1 VEQQVE
7 THLARLCL
15 GCSVVVDVSVDAVLQ
30 HVAYTHGENSQVVEG
45 AFALAIIS
53 TKKYLQSVCFKHSQT
68 STIKKNENKMISSR
82 TSLLNKQSGMVSNVP
97 RNNLSV
103 KMSHHNIGNE
113 LKALA
118 SRNSTPLSV
127 ESSCEAESTSFREK
141 HSDSIVSASS
151 SYNFMRKCGF
161 DNQKAQTYT
170 EKFIELHGVSSVDLL
185 LAHHIY
191 GTLEEEVGGVMNKV
205 DARVFLD
212 GIARQS
218 RSSSDGS
225 SSQKITLPSITP
237 TPRGRPAN
245 STGMSTS
252 NTTKSTRL

>member
-30 HVAYTHGENSQVVEG
+30 QITDMQGHEGQVVEG
-45 AFALAIIS
+45 ALALAIVS
-53 TKKYLQSVCFKHSQT
+53 TKKYLQMVCLKQGPLPT
-68 STIKKNENKMISSR
+68 LNKVENKVISR
-82 TSLLNKQSGMVSNVP
+82 TLSKQSGLTSNVP
-97 RNNLSV
+97 RNN
-103 KMSHHNIGNE
+103 MSFRMSRRNIGNE